1 MHKIDISMGKDLFEE
16 NDKIARENHE
26 LLKKKNIMGVDF
38 MGSIGSGK
46 TLVIEKIVEKLL
58 GKKKIGVIVGDV
70 TGDDDYKRIKKYN
83 IQVVNINTGKE
94 CHLDAH
100 LIEHALEDIDLDNID
115 VLLVENIGNLVCPA
129 DFMLGCDKRG
139 VVISVTEGDDMVRKH
154 PLIFQISDF
163 VIINKIDLAE
173 YMDVDVDK
181 ILKDLEAIAP
191 KKVFLTD
198 ARHDK
203 GIDELVDWL
212 IWGKN

>member
-1 MHKIDISMGKDLFEE
+1 MHKIDVSMGKDLFGE
-16 NDKIARENHE
+16 NDKIARKNHE

>member
-1 MHKIDISMGKDLFEE
+1 MGKDLFEE

>member
-1 MHKIDISMGKDLFEE
+1 MHKIDLSMGKDLFEE
-16 NDKIARENHE
+16 NDKIA
-26 LLKKKNIMGVDF
+26 KKNNALLREKNVNSVDF

-46 TLVIEKIVEKLL
+46 TLVIEKVVEKLL
-58 GKKKIGVIVGDV
+58 GKERVGVIVGDV

-83 IQVVNINTGKE
+83 VPVVNINTGKE

-100 LIEHALEDIDLDNID
+100 LIDHALEDINLDNID
-115 VLLVENIGNLVCPA
+115 ILLVENIGNLVCPA

-163 VIINKIDLAE
+163 VVLNKIDLAE
-173 YMDVDVDK
+173 YMEVNIDK
-181 ILKDLEAIAP
+181 ILNDLKKIAP

-203 GIDELVDWL
+203 GINELVQWL
-212 IWGKN
+212 VWEKE